1 MGFSYER
8 YTTAYPF
15 GVLPVRGCGVF
26 NLIPFIGAVIPG
38 FVPILGLI
46 MLVAGVTLGYRPSG
60 ILRKERAI
68 EEWSVLVD
76 EGNGQWPR

>member
-1 MGFSYER
+1 MNAIRLLILLGF
-8 YTTAYPF
+8 F
-15 GVLPVRGCGVF
+15 LFVVVGFF

-76 EGNGQWPR
+76 EGVWPWPR